1 MAKTAGKRA
10 AKVTFYQVVLEGSPK
25 TALGLLAGLQLGSG
39 VEAKFYFCQHEGIS
53 TESLGERLAE
63 LVRLHPRDCE
73 LIVESRLN
81 QQLKRRA
88 KRIAEATGLQLTTS
102 RRIRSGRFDF
112 RFEAFAKR
120 YGDDI
125 LKRLHDLP
133 DGARL
138 EGFGTK
144 ERISPDAVG
153 IEAYTPAHD
162 YELRGRGRIVG
173 RIDAVIEARR
183 RLQRQPLLQLEPI
196 QLDLA

>member
-10 AKVTFYQVVLEGSPK
+10 TQVSFYQVVLEGSPK

-39 VEAKFYFCQHEGIS
+39 SAGTFYFCQHEGIT

-73 LIVESRLN
+73 LVVDGPMN
-81 QQLKRRA
+81 QQLKRLA
-88 KRIAEATGLQLTTS
+88 KRITEATGLKLTAS
-102 RRIRSGRFDF
+102 RRIRSAGFDF
-112 RFEAFAKR
+112 RFEAFARR

-125 LKRLHDLP
+125 LKLLHDLP
-133 DGARL
+133 QGARL

-153 IEAYTPAHD
+153 IEAYAPAHD
-162 YELRGRGRIVG
+162 YELRGRGRVVG